1 MPLIKLPR
9 KRLISM
15 DRDNIVVDVPEKD
28 LKLKKK
34 IDMDVIKRAKG
45 IWKKKV
51 DGVKY
56 QKNIRSEWD

>member
-15 DRDNIVVDVPEKD
+15 GRDNIVVDVPEKD